1 MVCMSYNAR
10 FLRTKDMK
18 YMYYMYVHVHVFTF
32 AMLMFNYVHVCMHVL
47 SNVMFTLGLA
57 MIEGL
62 GYISHF
68 LKLYP
73 SSILPFVVPRH
84 HASSTAQ
91 LAFRIEDGHIPSC
104 SVSHHS
110 ARPNATNNCPDIF
123 SAISGVECLA

>member
-1 MVCMSYNAR
+1 MYELQREVFEDEGYEIHV
-10 FLRTKDMK
+10 LHVRTC
-18 YMYYMYVHVHVFTF
+18 TCI
-32 AMLMFNYVHVCMHVL
+32 HVCHVDVL

-73 SSILPFVVPRH
+73 SSILPFVFPRH